1 MEIREVVPDVFAQN
15 NYLYLHCFDLR
26 AEKDINPN
34 TLPCVQIYTVL
45 GHVSF
50 PATAR
55 ERRVAL
61 FVHSEENVGKI
72 SGHKSP
78 VVIKVTSSCI
88 YKVRLL
94 NYIPSLILS

>member
-55 ERRVAL
+55 GRRIAL

-72 SGHKSP
+72 DGHKSP
-78 VVIKVTSSCI
+78 VVIKVTSTHHLC
-88 YKVRLL
+88 
-94 NYIPSLILS
+94 PF